1 MQAFMTGAKQN
12 FARKYKIPIDQIDF
26 DFVVMDKPGDC
37 QTPPEDGVYC
47 RGLFLDGCKWDPVE
61 HVLAES
67 EPKVQRAYHIIS
79 SLLHNC
85 PSMCTNQQQVLNCLS
100 RWMKVSHKLAYAFC
114 KIQAESEAERWLC
127 CFAGL
132 VYSYAYYLDG
142 AKRSHCIC
150 PISAL
155 CVPHVQDQ

>member
-1 MQAFMTGAKQN
+1 MTGAKQN

-67 EPKVQRAYHIIS
+67 EPKVWHALKVIGVCRCCTRVYLAAPVMPSSTSIKVLSISVLPSAYK
-79 SLLHNC
+79 C
-85 PSMCTNQQQVLNCLS
+85 
-100 RWMKVSHKLAYAFC
+100 
-114 KIQAESEAERWLC
+114 
-127 CFAGL
+127 
-132 VYSYAYYLDG
+132 
-142 AKRSHCIC
+142 
-150 PISAL
+150 
-155 CVPHVQDQ
+155 

>member
-79 SLLHNC
+79 SLLHDG
-85 PSMCTNQQQVLNCLS
+85 PSICTNQQQVLNCLS
-100 RWMKVSHKLAYAFC
+100 CWMKVSH
-114 KIQAESEAERWLC
+114 Q
-127 CFAGL
+127 
-132 VYSYAYYLDG
+132 
-142 AKRSHCIC
+142 
-150 PISAL
+150 
-155 CVPHVQDQ
+155 

>member
-1 MQAFMTGAKQN
+1 MTGAKQN

-67 EPKVQRAYHIIS
+67 EPKVQHAS
-79 SLLHNC
+79 SAFCCIRVYCIAPGLWYRL
-85 PSMCTNQQQVLNCLS
+85 QGLECLS
-100 RWMKVSHKLAYAFC
+100 CWVDVSHK
-114 KIQAESEAERWLC
+114 
-127 CFAGL
+127 
-132 VYSYAYYLDG
+132 
-142 AKRSHCIC
+142 
-150 PISAL
+150 
-155 CVPHVQDQ
+155 